1 MSAGMAGPGVLVVRV
16 PLSSFRR
23 HPQHGTCAT
32 ALLPMR
38 PKQLTGGPVALPTSP
53 KAPLQCPQVV
63 EAPARIRRH
72 TLNPIVLGWT
82 IDANDGGAI
91 MASQD
96 DYVAEA
102 KAQLDKW
109 NAELKKMQGEA
120 EKMTADA
127 QAQFKT
133 QMDAMEAQ
141 RQQAVE
147 QLEKMGKANM
157 AAWQDMQSSFQSAWK
172 SMEKG
177 MEDARK
183 RYMKG

>member
-1 MSAGMAGPGVLVVRV
+1 METADEERPALN
-16 PLSSFRR
+16 R
-23 HPQHGTCAT
+23 HRYNAT
-32 ALLPMR
+32 
-38 PKQLTGGPVALPTSP
+38 S
-53 KAPLQCPQVV
+53 

-72 TLNPIVLGWT
+72 TLNPANVLGWGET
-82 IDANDGGAI
+82 NDGGARHGLTRRLR
-91 MASQD
+91 Q
-96 DYVAEA
+96 AEA

-109 NAELKKMQGEA
+109 NAELKKMQAEA

-141 RQQAVE
+141 RQQAVD
-147 QLEKMGKANM
+147 QLDKMGKANM

-172 SMEKG
+172 AMEKG